1 MRRGT
6 ATLVS
11 AVLAGCA
18 TTQTIEPLE
27 RSVPD
32 EICIIENPD
41 EKPVFLAEYR
51 KTLEE
56 FGYTVRIL
64 PESGQ
69 IIDCRITSTYGARW
83 SWDFFWTD
91 DVYLKHA
98 EIKVYEEGQL
108 TGEARYDSTGGAAN
122 PKGIIR
128 AEPKIRELVIELFP
142 RRSDSG
148 V

>member
-1 MRRGT
+1 M
-6 ATLVS
+6 
-11 AVLAGCA
+11 
-18 TTQTIEPLE
+18 EPFE
-27 RSVPD
+27 GSTPN

-41 EKPVFLAEYR
+41 EKPVFLTEYR

-56 FGYTVRIL
+56 FGYRVRIL

-69 IIDCRITSTYGARW
+69 VTDCMITSGYVARW
-83 SWDFFWTD
+83 SRDWFWTD
-91 DVYLKHA
+91 DVYMSHA
-98 EIKVYEEGQL
+98 EIKVYEKGQL

-142 RRSDSG
+142 QRLDNG